1 MVRSTTM
8 YDVLGVSPT
17 ATPEQLKKAHR
28 KLALKYHPDR
38 PGGNEAEFKKV
49 QTAYEVLSDDRKRA
63 IYDQTGDQDAA
74 EHGQQAPP
82 QGFTGAQGFPGG
94 FAPGQGG
101 TFMFTSGGG
110 GKSHTIDPAML
121 QQLFGGLH
129 SSGGM
134 GSRMDVD
141 DDMGMGGMGG
151 MGGFDMGSIFD
162 MLSGG
167 RRGGGM
173 PSSRFRRGTSV
184 QAHGL
189 QSAPQ
194 LNGATGVVV
203 GMQGDRVLVD
213 FGHPHGEKALR
224 EDNLHPTSQSRRG
237 AFAPGDRVEAQGL
250 RGAAELNGRRGTV
263 ESVLSC
269 GRVVVDFGQPYG
281 SKSLR
286 PDTLKPCRAPHG
298 G

>member
-1 MVRSTTM
+1 MVCSTTM

-28 KLALKYHPDR
+28 KLAMKHHPDR
-38 PGGNEAEFKKV
+38 PGGNEAEFKKA
-49 QTAYEVLSDDRKRA
+49 QTAYEVLSDERKRA

-74 EHGQQAPP
+74 EHGQQGPP
-82 QGFTGAQGFPGG
+82 PGAQGFSGG
-94 FAPGQGG
+94 FAPGQG
-101 TFMFTSGGG
+101 TFKFTSGGG
-110 GKSHTIDPAML
+110 GKSHTVDPAVL
-121 QQLFGGLH
+121 QQLFGGLR
-129 SSGGM
+129 SSGGGM
-134 GSRMDVD
+134 SGMMDVD
-141 DDMGMGGMGG
+141 DELPGMGGFSGMG
-151 MGGFDMGSIFD
+151 GGFDMGGLFD
-162 MLSGG
+162 MLSGE

-173 PSSRFRRGTSV
+173 PGGKFRYGTRV

-194 LNGATGVVV
+194 LNGAAGQVV

-224 EDNLHPTSQSRRG
+224 EDNLHPASVPRRG
-237 AFAPGDRVEAQGL
+237 GFAPGDAVEAHGL

-263 ESVLSC
+263 QSVLSC
-269 GRVVVDFGQPYG
+269 GRLAVDFGQPHG
-281 SKSLR
+281 VKSLR
-286 PDTLKPCRAPHG
+286 PDTLKSCRAPHG